1 MRGDVGNQN
10 RADARWIS
18 RNRARSTA
26 SVPIEMQNEAVAT
39 GPVAMPDPYEADLV
53 ARAKDRS
60 ADAWDEIYTRHYPQ
74 IYRYIQA
81 RVFEGATAEDLAST
95 VFMGAVK
102 GIGSYKYQGQPLLA
116 WLYRI
121 ARNVVGSHQRSMFR
135 ERNLNLHAVLG
146 LPSRVFGA
154 GDGAVEAVAPT
165 TADPGAGVEG
175 MDLRE
180 ALARL
185 PQTQREVLVFKFFVG
200 MDAKEIASVLGK
212 EPAAVYSLQARALD
226 TLRRRLS

>member
-1 MRGDVGNQN
+1 MH
-10 RADARWIS
+10 
-18 RNRARSTA
+18 
-26 SVPIEMQNEAVAT
+26 NEAVAS
-39 GPVAMPDPYEADLV
+39 GPVALPDPYEAELV
-53 ARAKDRS
+53 ARAKERS

-74 IYRYIQA
+74 IYRYVQA
-81 RVFEGATAEDLAST
+81 RVFDATTAEDLAST

-102 GIGSYKYQGQPLLA
+102 GIGTYKYQGQPLLA

-135 ERNLNLHAVLG
+135 QRNLNLNAVLH
-146 LPSRVFGA
+146 LPGRVFGSEE
-154 GDGAVEAVAPT
+154 GTVEAVAAI
-165 TADPGAGVEG
+165 TADPGATIEG

-180 ALARL
+180 ALAKL

-212 EPAAVYSLQARALD
+212 EPAAVYSLQARALE
-226 TLRRRLS
+226 TLRRRLR

>member
-1 MRGDVGNQN
+1 
-10 RADARWIS
+10 
-18 RNRARSTA
+18 
-26 SVPIEMQNEAVAT
+26 MQNEAVAS
-39 GPVAMPDPYEADLV
+39 GSVALTDPYEAELV

-81 RVFEGATAEDLAST
+81 RVFDGAAEDLAST
-95 VFMGAVK
+95 VFLGAVK

-121 ARNVVGSHQRSMFR
+121 ARNVVSSHQRSMFR
-135 ERNLNLHAVLG
+135 QRNLNLNAVLH
-146 LPSRVFGA
+146 LPGRVFGA
-154 GDGAVEAVAPT
+154 GDGAVEAVAAA
-165 TADPGAGVEG
+165 TADPVAGVEG

-180 ALARL
+180 ALAKL

>member
-1 MRGDVGNQN
+1 
-10 RADARWIS
+10 
-18 RNRARSTA
+18 
-26 SVPIEMQNEAVAT
+26 
-39 GPVAMPDPYEADLV
+39 
-53 ARAKDRS
+53 
-60 ADAWDEIYTRHYPQ
+60 
-74 IYRYIQA
+74 
-81 RVFEGATAEDLAST
+81 
-95 VFMGAVK
+95 MGAVK
-102 GIGSYKYQGQPLLA
+102 GMRSYKYQGQPLLA

-135 ERNLNLHAVLG
+135 QRNLNLNAVLH
-146 LPSRVFGA
+146 LPSRVLGT
-154 GDGAVEAVAPT
+154 GDGAVEAVAAA
-165 TADPGAGVEG
+165 TADPGSTVEG

-180 ALARL
+180 ALAKL

>member
-1 MRGDVGNQN
+1 
-10 RADARWIS
+10 
-18 RNRARSTA
+18 
-26 SVPIEMQNEAVAT
+26 MQNEAVVS
-39 GPVAMPDPYEADLV
+39 GPAAIPDPYEVQLV
-53 ARAKDRS
+53 ARAKERS
-60 ADAWDEIYTRHYPQ
+60 AEAWDEIYSRHYPQ

-81 RVFEGATAEDLAST
+81 RVFDGATAEDLAST

-102 GIGSYKYQGQPLLA
+102 GIGTYKYQGQPLLA

-121 ARNVVGSHQRSMFR
+121 ARNVVSSHQRSMFR
-135 ERNLNLHAVLG
+135 QRNLNLNAVLG
-146 LPSRVFGA
+146 LTGRVFGP
-154 GDGAVEAVAPT
+154 GDGAIETIAAP
-165 TADPGAGVEG
+165 TADPGAAVEG

-180 ALARL
+180 ALAKL

-226 TLRRRLS
+226 TLRRRLK

>member
-1 MRGDVGNQN
+1 
-10 RADARWIS
+10 
-18 RNRARSTA
+18 
-26 SVPIEMQNEAVAT
+26 MQHEAVVT
-39 GPVAMPDPYEADLV
+39 GPVALPDAYEAELV
-53 ARAKDRS
+53 ARAKESS

-81 RVFEGATAEDLAST
+81 RVFDGTTAEDLAST

-135 ERNLNLHAVLG
+135 QRNLNLNAVLG
-146 LPSRVFGA
+146 LPGRVFGA
-154 GDGAVEAVAPT
+154 REGEAEAVAAAA
-165 TADPGAGVEG
+165 ADPGAGVEG

-226 TLRRRLS
+226 TLRRQLS